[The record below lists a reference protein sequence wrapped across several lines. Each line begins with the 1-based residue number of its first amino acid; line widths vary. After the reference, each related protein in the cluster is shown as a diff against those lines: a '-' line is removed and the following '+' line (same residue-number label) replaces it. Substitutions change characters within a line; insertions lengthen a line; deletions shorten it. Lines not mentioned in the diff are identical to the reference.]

1 MYPVYRGIPRQS
13 GNGLGGLFKSA
24 LRTIIPIVKP
34 LVKPLVK
41 SGLSTLKRQ
50 GLGAAHDIIIGG
62 QKPKD
67 VIKRR
72 GKQVLK
78 DIGDETFAQLGHIN
92 VTPSRKRRHSP
103 RRRSRGNTSK
113 RNRLRS
119 RPLDIFD

>member
-13 GNGLGGLFKSA
+13 GNGLGGLFKTA

-34 LVKPLVK
+34 IVK
-41 SGLSTLKRQ
+41 SGLTTLKRQ
-50 GLGAAHDIIIGG
+50 GLGAAHDIIMGG

-72 GKQVLK
+72 GKNVLK
-78 DIGDETFAQLGHIN
+78 DLGNQAFKQLGHIN
-92 VTPSRKRRHSP
+92 VRPSRKRRHSS
-103 RRRSRGNTSK
+103 RRRSKSNTSK
-113 RNRLRS
+113 RNRIRS